1 MIFSGDP
8 VAPGDFTR
16 EATAQEYFP
25 EWLLA
30 ASPLVD
36 TTAFSRTYDQEQWQ
50 HAFGVSQ
57 LSARTLPEVSGYYS
71 LYQWFSGQEAPA
83 NDSVGVLVPPLAL
96 FHSTV
101 QSAGPN
107 LTHETFRDALFQVG
121 DAAGDQRSPT

>member
-30 ASPLVD
+30 NSPLVD

-50 HAFGVSQ
+50 HAFGISQ

-71 LYQWFSGQEAPA
+71 LYQWFSGAGGAGERLDRRARAAARAVPLTRCRPPA
-83 NDSVGVLVPPLAL
+83 R
-96 FHSTV
+96 T
-101 QSAGPN
+101 
-107 LTHETFRDALFQVG
+107 
-121 DAAGDQRSPT
+121 